1 MCGIAGA
8 SLSPKD
14 QVNAKRIAKAMLL
27 EIEHRGRDAT
37 GFAFR
42 DSNGQFQVHKR
53 DIDAT
58 QFVKRN
64 LCLPKASRTF
74 IMHTRFATQ
83 GDPIFNENNHPILTA
98 GIVGVHNGHVS
109 NDWELFRDIDDALEV
124 KHPDSIRIGEVDSEA
139 VFALLGYL
147 DYDGDAPKLL
157 EQVRGGAAIAW
168 MNEADESDALYLARL
183 NSSPLII
190 GETDSGSLLFASTQE
205 AVEAGANV
213 AGLTLKMIRDIPEG
227 TYMRVLDGT
236 YVDVRMFEP
245 AKYLSYSN
253 YTTMGTTRG
262 ITDRFSSRGI
272 NKDWDEADD
281 FDWYAPG
288 MHPNMT
294 HKERTYQYIM
304 GKASEEPRAT
314 VTSLTDRLAQE
325 EPEVYA
331 LPDEGDESYEEWW
344 RLNTAANEAAW
355 DRAVDKENE
364 RDAESQRRHNE
375 FAAFTRAPYL
385 NSYYLSNI
393 EYPVRV
399 PSEEIYL
406 SEPRNV
412 RRDDSVRE
420 WMKCLQ
426 GKEADV
432 KRIAIDLKADV
443 FPGFPVTTDVDGI
456 EVFGHLV
463 ELPEVFPSGD
473 YLIRAYVRR
482 PKRKTG
488 YEAIFVARQYHEFD
502 VCQFGTTLE
511 GTYEEAK
518 TAKRGTE
525 LVKVTNDVRVQI

>member
-64 LCLPKASRTF
+64 LCLPKDSRTF

-83 GDPIFNENNHPILTA
+83 GDPMFNENNHPILTA

-109 NDWELFRDIDDALEV
+109 NDWELFRDIDDALALTR
-124 KHPDSIRIGEVDSEA
+124 PDSIRIGEVDSEA

-147 DYDGDAPKLL
+147 DYDGDKAPKLL
-157 EQVRGGAAIAW
+157 EKVRGGAAVAW
-168 MNEADESDALYLARL
+168 MNAADESDALYLARL

-227 TYMRVLDGT
+227 TYMRVLDGE

-245 AKYLSYSN
+245 AKWYSSTYN
-253 YTTMGTTRG
+253 YIGKSPTKG

-272 NKDWDEADD
+272 NKDWDDADD

-294 HKERTYQYIM
+294 HEERTYQYVM
-304 GKASEEPRAT
+304 GKATEAPRAT
-314 VTSLTDRLAQE
+314 VTSLSDRLAQE
-325 EPEVYA
+325 EPDVA
-331 LPDEGDESYEEWW
+331 VDSSDESYEEWW
-344 RLNTAANEAAW
+344 RLNTEANEAAW
-355 DRAVDKENE
+355 DRAVNKEND

-375 FAAFTRAPYL
+375 FAAFTRSPYL

-399 PSEEIYL
+399 PSEVVYL
-406 SEPRNV
+406 SEPRNM
-412 RRDDSVRE
+412 RRDDSIRE
-420 WMKCLQ
+420 WMKCVQ
-426 GKEADV
+426 GNEDNKSKA
-432 KRIAIDLKADV
+432 AFFLKADV
-443 FPGFPVTTDVDGI
+443 FPGFPVSTDVDGI

-463 ELPEVFPSGD
+463 ELPETFPSGD
-473 YLIRAYVRR
+473 YLIRAYIPR

-502 VCQFGTTLE
+502 VCQFSE
-511 GTYEEAK
+511 
-518 TAKRGTE
+518 TAESEIPKKGTE
-525 LVKVTNDVRVQI
+525 LVKVKA